1 MKNICTMKNALNA
14 YQKAR
19 RCKRYRP
26 EVLEF
31 EANREE
37 YLGKAIR
44 ELESLTYTPGKYKV
58 FKVWEPK
65 ERIIMALPFYDRV
78 IQHMIVNYIEPI
90 FEHQFIYHS
99 YACRK
104 GKGAHRASKQLTRWL
119 YNLEVVQGKS
129 VYVLKADIHHYF
141 QSIDHKVLKR
151 EIRTY
156 IKDKD
161 LLVILDRIIDHNGI
175 FPDGVGIPVGNL
187 TSQLFANVYLHRLD
201 MFVKHTLHAEH
212 YMDPVVDVSS
222 TIVKEIVAPL
232 VVYLGTNTIMNIFEK
247 NKLSFSVPINS
258 TVISKDGTTHK
269 ASDDEAVG

>member
-1 MKNICTMKNALNA
+1 MKRITGLMKNICTMKNALNA

-119 YNLEVVQGKS
+119 YNLEVEIIKKQEEIIEQCRIS
-129 VYVLKADIHHYF
+129 DEL
-141 QSIDHKVLKR
+141 HKELDDMKNDVDQKMDLIEYDLRSYRR
-151 EIRTY
+151 ER
-156 IKDKD
+156 
-161 LLVILDRIIDHNGI
+161 
-175 FPDGVGIPVGNL
+175 
-187 TSQLFANVYLHRLD
+187 
-201 MFVKHTLHAEH
+201 E
-212 YMDPVVDVSS
+212 
-222 TIVKEIVAPL
+222 E
-232 VVYLGTNTIMNIFEK
+232 
-247 NKLSFSVPINS
+247 
-258 TVISKDGTTHK
+258 
-269 ASDDEAVG
+269 